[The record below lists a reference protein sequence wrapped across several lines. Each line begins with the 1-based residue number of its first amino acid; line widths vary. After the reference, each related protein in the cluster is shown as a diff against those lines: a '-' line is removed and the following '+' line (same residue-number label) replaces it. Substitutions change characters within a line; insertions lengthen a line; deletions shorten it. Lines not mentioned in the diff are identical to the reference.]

1 MIECDASGS
10 GIGAILM
17 QEKKPIAYF
26 SKALGVKNLAK
37 SAYEKEL
44 MAVVLDIQHWRPY
57 LLGRKFVVSSDQ
69 KSLKQLLQQRIVTVE
84 QQNWTAELL
93 GYDFE
98 IVYKQGKLNK
108 GADALSRIHEVGEM
122 AAMHSQVQWL
132 QIEQVKIENLKDEKL
147 QQIMVDL
154 QQNPD
159 TWPGYEYK
167 HGVLMYENRLVLSNK
182 SLLIPSI
189 LEEFHSTPQGGHS
202 GFYKTYRRIAANV
215 YWIGMKGAVQDFV
228 RKCDVCQRQKYMAT
242 SPGGLLQPLPIPN
255 QIWEDISMDFVTG
268 LPKSKGYEAIFV
280 VVDRL
285 SKYVHFIPLK
295 HPYTAKSIA
304 EIFCKEVVKLHGIP
318 LSIVSDR
325 DPIFVSSFWKE
336 LFKLQGTKLKLSTA
350 YHPETDGQTEVVN
363 RCLETY
369 LRCFITD
376 QPKTWASWVHW
387 AEYWFNTTY
396 HSSTEKTPFEIVYGR
411 PPPSLHRWIQGETR
425 VEAVQRDLM
434 DRDEA
439 LRQLRNQLLR
449 AQEKMKHQ
457 ADKRRNDRSFVCGE
471 WVFVKLRAH
480 RQQSVVTRINAKLAA
495 RYYGPYPIIEK
506 IGAVAYKLKL
516 PEGSRVHPVFHV
528 SLLKKAVG
536 EYQVEEELPGLLE
549 EPVEVYY
556 LEAVLATRRVK
567 HQREE
572 VKQVLIH
579 WQGRAAEEATWED
592 EIMIRSQFPTFSL
605 EDKANADGGSIDRSH
620 AAADEDIAQEPLI
633 HSQAGGPKALLVYS
647 RRKGKKGISG

>member
-1 MIECDASGS
+1 
-10 GIGAILM
+10 
-17 QEKKPIAYF
+17 
-26 SKALGVKNLAK
+26 
-37 SAYEKEL
+37 
-44 MAVVLDIQHWRPY
+44 
-57 LLGRKFVVSSDQ
+57 
-69 KSLKQLLQQRIVTVE
+69 
-84 QQNWTAELL
+84 
-93 GYDFE
+93 
-98 IVYKQGKLNK
+98 
-108 GADALSRIHEVGEM
+108 
-122 AAMHSQVQWL
+122 
-132 QIEQVKIENLKDEKL
+132 
-147 QQIMVDL
+147 
-154 QQNPD
+154 
-159 TWPGYEYK
+159 
-167 HGVLMYENRLVLSNK
+167 
-182 SLLIPSI
+182 
-189 LEEFHSTPQGGHS
+189 
-202 GFYKTYRRIAANV
+202 
-215 YWIGMKGAVQDFV
+215 
-228 RKCDVCQRQKYMAT
+228 
-242 SPGGLLQPLPIPN
+242 
-255 QIWEDISMDFVTG
+255 MDFVTG

-325 DPIFVSSFWKE
+325 DPIFISSFWKE
-336 LFKLQGTKLKLSTA
+336 LFKMQGTKLKLSTV

-387 AEYWFNTTY
+387 AEYMFNTSY
-396 HSSTEKTPFEIVYGR
+396 HSATEKTPFEIVYGR
-411 PPPSLHRWIQGETR
+411 PPPQLHRWIQGETR
-425 VEAVQRDLM
+425 VEAVQRDLL

-528 SLLKKAVG
+528 SLLKKVVG
-536 EYQVEEELPGLLE
+536 NYQEDEELPELLD
-549 EPVEVYY
+549 EPVEAYY
-556 LEAVLATRRVK
+556 PEAVLASRRVK

-592 EIMIRSQFPTFSL
+592 EIMIRSQFPNFSL
-605 EDKANADGGSIDRSH
+605 EDKANAEGGSVVRTH
-620 AAADEDIAQEPLI
+620 TAAEEDSPQEPLI
-633 HSQAGGPKALLVYS
+633 HSQASGPKALIVYS
-647 RRKGKKGISG
+647 RRKGKKGNNG